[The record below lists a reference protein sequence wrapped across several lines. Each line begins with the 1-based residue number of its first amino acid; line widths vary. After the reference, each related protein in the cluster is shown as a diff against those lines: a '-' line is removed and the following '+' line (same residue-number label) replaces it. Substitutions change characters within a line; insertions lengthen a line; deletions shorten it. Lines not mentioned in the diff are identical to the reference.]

1 MASIND
7 FKCEN
12 DKCNFEIKVVVGG
25 MDRVMSGYIQ
35 TRICRKCKDVDEHDA
50 DIGFMLPKEM
60 NFSIYYAAGIKNG
73 SSISTHSADNAHRAN
88 LKHLETSRIG
98 FESLEEQRK
107 ATNDFKIRLEQY
119 IKDNPEDKD
128 TTQPSSF
135 SNCIKKDIPISK
147 PVIGRVKELIVKS
160 RTATRSRAESSLR
173 IISRLSPDFLESPEF
188 LESLD
193 EEEREAV
200 NDFKFL
206 LEQYNKDNLKD
217 KDAAKKPNQSCRLC
231 GSETDAWDRCCPH
244 CNSPMTA
251 HWCGFAD

>member
-1 MASIND
+1 MASINN

-12 DKCNFEIKVVVGG
+12 EKCNFEIKGVVGG
-25 MDRVMSGYIQ
+25 MDRLMSGYIQ

-50 DIGFMLPKEM
+50 GIGFMLPKEM

-73 SSISTHSADNAHRAN
+73 SSISTYSAEKA
-88 LKHLETSRIG
+88 KLEAKLEASRLDLR
-98 FESLEEQRK
+98 SPEERRK

-135 SNCIKKDIPISK
+135 SNRIKKDIPRSK
-147 PVIGRVKELIVKS
+147 PVISRVKKMIIE
-160 RTATRSRAESSLR
+160 TRYTTKFFAESSFKTLA
-173 IISRLSPDFLESPEF
+173 RLSPDFLESLEF
-188 LESLD
+188 IESLD

-217 KDAAKKPNQSCRLC
+217 ND
-231 GSETDAWDRCCPH
+231 
-244 CNSPMTA
+244 TA
-251 HWCGFAD
+251 